1 VAERALIIARAIGTN
16 LQARQ
21 ILRDQVRAA
30 SQYCRRRGYEVAGV
44 VEVTDKY
51 QAATALIEA
60 LKRGDFDVVVTRDPT
75 RLSKNPSE
83 QANILA
89 WLRSRGIRVEFV
101 VSPSAADGPD
111 RPPVQP

>member
-16 LQARQ
+16 LQARE